1 MLRSVFVLAT
11 AVLLAAAA
19 QAHQFSVGNLVI
31 NHPWARPTAPGMP
44 TGAAYLSVTNHGAR
58 EDTLIGAHSPAAVR
72 VEFHRTSVEAGMARM
87 RPSSSLVIEP
97 GDTLTAAPGGLH
109 LMLLD
114 LKAPLVRGTTVPLVL
129 TFKEAGEVTVQ
140 LKIELQDGDAGDS
153 TH

>member
-11 AVLLAAAA
+11 AALLAAAA
-19 QAHQFSVGNLVI
+19 QAHQFSVGNLII
-31 NHPWARPTAPGMP
+31 NHPWARPTASGMP
-44 TGAAYLSVTNHGAR
+44 TGAAYLSITNHGPR
-58 EDTLIGAHSPAAVR
+58 EDTLLGAHSPAAVR
-72 VEFHRTSVEAGMARM
+72 VEFHRTSVEDGMARM
-87 RPSSSLVIEP
+87 RPASSLVIEP
-97 GDTLTAAPGGLH
+97 GDTLTASPGGLH
-109 LMLLD
+109 LMLVD

>member
-31 NHPWARPTAPGMP
+31 KHPWARPTASGMP

-72 VEFHRTSVEAGMARM
+72 VEFHRTSIEAGMARM
-87 RPSSSLVIEP
+87 RPASSLVIEP

-109 LMLLD
+109 LMLVD
-114 LKAPLVRGTTVPLVL
+114 LKAPLVKGTTVPLVL

-140 LKIELQDGDAGDS
+140 LKIELQDGDATDS

>member
-11 AVLLAAAA
+11 AVLLAVAA

-72 VEFHRTSVEAGMARM
+72 VEFHRTSIEAGMARM
-87 RPSSSLVIEP
+87 RPASSLVIEP

-109 LMLLD
+109 LMLVD

-140 LKIELQDGDAGDS
+140 LKIELQDGDATDS
-153 TH
+153 IH

>member
-1 MLRSVFVLAT
+1 MLRSVFLLAT

-19 QAHQFSVGNLVI
+19 HAHQFSVGDLVI
-31 NHPWARPTAPGMP
+31 NHPWARPTAVGIP
-44 TGAAYLSVTNHGAR
+44 TGAAYLSITNHGAR
-58 EDTLIGAHSPAAVR
+58 EDTLIGAQSPAAMR
-72 VEFHRTSVEAGMARM
+72 VEFHRTTFEAGMAKM
-87 RPSSSLVIEP
+87 RPASSLVIEP

-109 LMLLD
+109 LMLVD